1 MRPAMSTVETGA
13 TELPNTQT
21 ETSEVAAETAAANTM
36 DDAHHAAPEAAT
48 DAEAEG
54 EADES
59 GGDAEGGADVQAAA
73 GTGKRKRR
81 RRKKK
86 KDGAAAAG
94 EGGAEVREARPA
106 KPERERPPFG
116 LGDIVFGKVIEVTT
130 DILVVDL
137 SGKATGLFDL
147 RELLIP
153 EEEAKA
159 HAEAAAKEQAEEAA
173 EATAPAEASTDAAAA
188 TDAEANVE
196 DPPTERMPDAAAAV
210 AAPQPTL
217 PRVVLEP
224 GAQFVGVVHNDGARG
239 GAVVLTHHP
248 QRFIK
253 AKPIV
258 AQASKDGSLVFGIV
272 TGVIKGGVDVDIDGL
287 RAFAPASHMDA
298 RLGADLSHLVG
309 KRLPFAVTQYG
320 KRGRD
325 VVLSR
330 KAMVEAEAKAAREE
344 ALKNVKVGEE
354 VDGVVRTV
362 VTFGAFIDIGGVEGL
377 VPLSEMSHN
386 RSDGPS
392 DVFQVGQTT
401 RVKIMRIDER
411 NKIWLSR
418 KATLSDPWGEIA
430 TKYALGTKHTGTIV
444 RVHPA
449 GAFVQLEAGIDGML
463 RQVDLVFMKEEE
475 RGTAFKEGAE
485 VEVVI
490 AHFDSQNKKI
500 GLYLVATGEQANEEA
515 QKVAANKVVNVA
527 VVSAES
533 HGLIVRILGVQG
545 WMSKGYIGG
554 AATGQP
560 RGTELRKHYPAGKV
574 LEAKITDIDS
584 SRNEVKL
591 SIKAMHEETE
601 RSAYQ
606 QYRQQLKQESKFGT
620 FGDLLA
626 KRNARS

>member
-1 MRPAMSTVETGA
+1 MTTAETGA
-13 TELPNTQT
+13 SELNETPTQT
-21 ETSEVAAETAAANTM
+21 SEPVATAEVNAAA
-36 DDAHHAAPEAAT
+36 P
-48 DAEAEG
+48 AEAEEHEGDDAGG
-54 EADES
+54 EEETPV
-59 GGDAEGGADVQAAA
+59 EGGAEGAQAA
-73 GTGKRKRR
+73 GKKKRR

-86 KDGAAAAG
+86 KSGEAG
-94 EGGAEVREARPA
+94 VASAEGGAAPRAPKV
-106 KPERERPPFG
+106 ERERPPFG
-116 LGDIVFGKVIEVTT
+116 MGDIVFGKVVEVTT
-130 DILVVDL
+130 DVLMVDL
-137 SGKATGLFDL
+137 SGKAMGIFDL

-159 HAEAAAKEQAEEAA
+159 HADAVAKEQAEEAMENA
-173 EATAPAEASTDAAAA
+173 ATATADAAEAAA
-188 TDAEANVE
+188 TEQTLEAEE
-196 DPPTERMPDAAAAV
+196 PKTEPMPKPE
-210 AAPQPTL
+210 AAPQPIL

-239 GAVVLTHHP
+239 GSVVLTHHP

-258 AQASKDGSLVFGIV
+258 AQAAKDGALVFGIV
-272 TGVIKGGVDVDIDGL
+272 TGVIKGGVDVDVDGL
-287 RAFAPASHMDA
+287 RAFAPASHMDV

-330 KAMVEAEAKAAREE
+330 KAMVEAEAKEQRDA
-344 ALKNVKVGEE
+344 ALKSVKVGEE
-354 VDGVVRTV
+354 VDGIVRTV
-362 VTFGAFIDIGGVEGL
+362 VTFGAFIDIGGIEGL

-392 DVFQVGQTT
+392 DVFQVGQPT
-401 RVKIMRIDER
+401 RVKVMRIDER
-411 NKIWLSR
+411 SKIWLSH
-418 KATLSDPWGEIA
+418 KATLKDPWAEIA
-430 TKYALGTKHTGTIV
+430 AKYPLGSKHTGKIV

-463 RQVDLVFMKEEE
+463 RKIDL
-475 RGTAFKEGAE
+475 AFKKDEDKDAAFTEGAE

-490 AHFDSQNKKI
+490 AHFDGHAKKI
-500 GLYLVATGEQANEEA
+500 GLHLAPSGDQASEEA
-515 QKVAANKVVNVA
+515 QKVVLNKFVKVA

-533 HGLIVRILGVQG
+533 HGLIVRVLGVLG

-554 AATGQP
+554 GATGTP
-560 RGTELRKHYPAGKV
+560 RGTELRKHFPVGKV
-574 LEAKITDIDS
+574 FDAKVIDIDAK
-584 SRNEVKL
+584 RNEVKL
-591 SIKAMHEETE
+591 SIKAMNEETE
-601 RSAYQ
+601 RNAYQ